1 MDKVYEACREFLKQ
15 VEIGRAPAV
24 EIIGSHVKKLR
35 AAGVRVDARPL
46 PESPGVVVE
55 LSPRAQLYAEY
66 TRYLEDW
73 KNTPWQQRAEYPLNF
88 MAWLDAEAP
97 RYSYSAHAGG

>member
-1 MDKVYEACREFLKQ
+1 MDLFDATREFLKQ
-15 VEIGRAPAV
+15 VAKGDDPVKIV
-24 EIIGSHVKKLR
+24 GSHVK
-35 AAGVRVDARPL
+35 RVRPL
-46 PESPGVVVE
+46 MGPNVADDVVPGVVVE

-66 TRYLEDW
+66 TRYLEGW

-88 MAWLDAEAP
+88 MAWLNAEAP